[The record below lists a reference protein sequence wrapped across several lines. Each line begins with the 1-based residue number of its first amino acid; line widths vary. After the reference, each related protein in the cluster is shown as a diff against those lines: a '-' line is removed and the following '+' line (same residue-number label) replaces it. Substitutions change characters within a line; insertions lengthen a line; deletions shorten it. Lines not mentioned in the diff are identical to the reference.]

1 MELKIEQVAVPEKIA
16 FNYEELKKELSD
28 KVKVYE
34 TLVYTDDQIKN
45 AKADRADLNR
55 LKKALNDERIR
66 REKEY
71 MQPFNVFKAQIDEI
85 IGIIDKPVAL
95 IDKQIKE
102 YEEQQKAEKKKKI
115 EEFFS
120 AYPHPEWLKLSQ
132 IWEDRWLN
140 ASVSLKRAQ
149 EEIDGHVDN
158 IEQDIATL
166 SELPEFA
173 FEAIETYKTTLDLNK
188 SIAEGH
194 RLSEIQKRKAEQERI
209 KAEQEKASAEQ
220 ERLRKEQEEEQAR
233 LAAMVTPEEIAESA
247 EVYRE
252 AAGSNGVHIFDPT
265 LHEPHTEE
273 DKPFGEWVSFK
284 ACLTVDDAKAL
295 SDFFKSRNIEFSR
308 I

>member
-1 MELKIEQVAVPEKIA
+1 MELKIEQVAIPEKIA
-16 FNYEELKKELSD
+16 FNYEELKQELSD
-28 KVKVYE
+28 KVKMYE
-34 TLVYTDDQIKN
+34 TLVYTDDQIKS

-71 MQPFNVFKAQIDEI
+71 MQPFNAFKAQINEI

-102 YEEQQKAEKKKKI
+102 YEEGQRQEKKNKI

-120 AYPHPEWLKLSQ
+120 AYSRPEWLKLSQ
-132 IWEDRWLN
+132 IWEERWLN
-140 ASVSLKRAQ
+140 ASVSLKRVQ

-166 SELPEFA
+166 SDLPEFS

-194 RLSEIQKRKAEQERI
+194 RLSEMQKRKAEQERI
-209 KAEQEKASAEQ
+209 KAEQEKARAEQ
-220 ERLRKEQEEEQAR
+220 ERLRREQEERAKASMPQA
-233 LAAMVTPEEIAESA
+233 AAEPFIGTAESQMQYQA
-247 EVYRE
+247 KEE
-252 AAGSNGVHIFDPT
+252 AVQSPKEIPT
-265 LHEPHTEE
+265 Y
-273 DKPFGEWVSFK
+273 VCFK
-284 ACLTVDDAKAL
+284 ALLTVAQAL
-295 SDFFKSRNIEFSR
+295 ELKEFFESRNIEFSR